1 MSNLKPKCKC
11 GRSSTITNYNTKER
25 LCTKCAFDNNK
36 AKEKGANKRIIKMI
50 QKRLE
55 IGKREYG
62 SQIMVNDGR
71 DWLDEA
77 LEEALDLAVYLSAKI
92 IHIKEKEKGALNE

>member
-1 MSNLKPKCKC
+1 MEKPKCKC
-11 GRSSTITNYNTKER
+11 GRISTITDYKTKER
-25 LCTKCAFDNNK
+25 LCTKCAFSNDK
-36 AKEKGANKRIIKMI
+36 AKEKGVNKRIIKMI
-50 QKRLE
+50 EQRLE
-55 IGKREYG
+55 VGKREYG

-92 IHIKEKEKGALNE
+92 IHIKEKEKRIL

>member
-1 MSNLKPKCKC
+1 MKKPKCKC
-11 GRSSTITNYNTKER
+11 GRISTITNYKTKER
-25 LCTKCAFDNNK
+25 LCTECAFGNNK

-92 IHIKEKEKGALNE
+92 IHIKEKEKWGY

>member
-1 MSNLKPKCKC
+1 
-11 GRSSTITNYNTKER
+11 
-25 LCTKCAFDNNK
+25 
-36 AKEKGANKRIIKMI
+36 MI

-92 IHIKEKEKGALNE
+92 IHIKEKEKGEK